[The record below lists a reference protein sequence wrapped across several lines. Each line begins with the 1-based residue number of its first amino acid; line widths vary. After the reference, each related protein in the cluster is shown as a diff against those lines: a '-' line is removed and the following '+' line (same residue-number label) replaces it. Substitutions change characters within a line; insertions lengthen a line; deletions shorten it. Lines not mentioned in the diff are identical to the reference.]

1 MSKKRI
7 DLSDIKEFDLD
18 KTSSFTDLMSRSER
32 RNRLRQKELNGE
44 IEFTETNNKD
54 IEEMIDERKKS
65 TKDLTI
71 QLEKAKQEYKSIEK
85 NEDDELSKTQI
96 LELTRQMKFN
106 LKDNIKEERKKGYN
120 YITFIGIFILIALAY
135 FIYSLLFTNYL
146 DNEIFLLINC
156 GIILL
161 MFLLFGITLLTTKRN
176 NKFLAILNF
185 LILLGYIAFNVLYF
199 FNILDFLK
207 YILYLFFCF
216 IKKRKIIFSLLY
228 FYL

>member
-32 RNRLRQKELNGE
+32 RNRLRQKELNSE
-44 IEFTETNNKD
+44 IEFTKTNNND

-65 TKDLTI
+65 TKDLTT
-71 QLEKAKQEYKSIEK
+71 QLEKARNEYKNIENK
-85 NEDDELSKTQI
+85 EDDISKTQI

-106 LKDNIKEERKKGYN
+106 LNDNIKEERKKGYN

-135 FIYSLLFTNYL
+135 FIYSLLFTNQL
-146 DNEIFLLINC
+146 DNEMFLLINC

-185 LILLGYIAFNVLYF
+185 LILLVYIAFNILNF

-207 YILYLFFCF
+207 
-216 IKKRKIIFSLLY
+216 
-228 FYL
+228 

>member
-44 IEFTETNNKD
+44 IEFTETNNND

-207 YILYLFFCF
+207 
-216 IKKRKIIFSLLY
+216 
-228 FYL
+228 

>member
-32 RNRLRQKELNGE
+32 RNRLKQKQLNNDNLDF
-44 IEFTETNNKD
+44 IEENNND

-65 TKDLTI
+65 TKDLTL
-71 QLEKAKQEYKSIEK
+71 QLEKARNEYKNIENK
-85 NEDDELSKTQI
+85 EDDISKTQI

-106 LKDNIKEERKKGYN
+106 LNDNIKEERKKGYN

-135 FIYSLLFTNYL
+135 FIYSLLFTNQL
-146 DNEIFLLINC
+146 DNEMFLLINC

-185 LILLGYIAFNVLYF
+185 LILLGYIAFNILNF

-207 YILYLFFCF
+207 
-216 IKKRKIIFSLLY
+216 
-228 FYL
+228 